1 MSKAPKGG
9 QKAKKAGAEEKR
21 EDVLQAVVLADS
33 FQDRFVP
40 FSLEKPRCLLPL
52 ANTPLIE
59 YTLEYLAMNGV
70 AEVFVYCGNHTDQV
84 EQYIADSPRWSP
96 AGRRSPFSLLEFVRV
111 NDASSPG
118 DFLRDLDGRGL
129 ISGDFVLVHGDLV
142 ANIPLDAALTAHR
155 RRREANRDA
164 IMTMVLR
171 EGGDAI
177 THRTKAQPVTP
188 VFAID
193 AETGRC
199 LHYEELSPGQAD
211 RYVRLDPA
219 VLDHGAV
226 ELRADL
232 IDCEIDICTPD
243 VLALWSDSFD
253 YEAPRRN
260 FLHGVLKDWEL
271 NGKMVHAEVVSRG
284 YAARAASLRL
294 YESVTRDV
302 VARWAFPMVPDNNLV
317 HGQDYSLRA
326 GFVYAEKGVKFEAG
340 SHVDRSV
347 VGMKTVV
354 GPGTTVSNSVVGCRC
369 YIGSNVRIEDSII
382 WNDAT
387 IDDGAVIKRSIVA
400 GSVTIG
406 SGCTLPEG
414 SLVSFGVHI
423 GDGVSL
429 PPKTAL
435 SLLTRDRVLAESN
448 KTLLGPSGKGAVY
461 KYDDDDDDEEGDL
474 DELDPEVLQRSLI
487 YSLEHLN
494 ISSSSISSFD
504 PVFDEDDDDDE
515 GDGEGGRGA
524 GGGGGG
530 GSGAANR
537 DRHMSISSVNS
548 GGSGGEGGGGGRAGF
563 HSDAVTSLVDALR
576 SEDAKDLD
584 GAKLEFMGLR
594 LANDASD
601 AQVRRAIATALVRTA
616 VELMTLAAGGPLE
629 PSKAAER
636 ALKAKKGTAKFVSEV
651 GVGGS
656 DPEQDQAAFALALHK
671 AAAGSSVVEPARA
684 GALLSA
690 LLQQLY
696 ALDVLD
702 EDGIMAWWRA
712 SASATASG
720 PGGGERM
727 AAVREKCLRLVEWL
741 QEDDDSDDD

>member
-1 MSKAPKGG
+1 MSKAAKAAG

-33 FQDRFVP
+33 FQDRFAP
-40 FSLEKPRCLLPL
+40 FSLERPRCLLPL

-96 AGRRSPFSLLEFVRV
+96 SGRRSPFSLLEFVRV

-129 ISGDFVLVHGDLV
+129 ISGDFILVHGDLV

-171 EGGDAI
+171 EGGESTA
-177 THRTKAQPVTP
+177 HRTKSQPVTP

-193 AETGRC
+193 AADGRC

-219 VLDHGAV
+219 VLEHGTV

-253 YEAPRRN
+253 YESPRRN

-271 NGKMVHAEVVSRG
+271 NGKLIHTEVVSQG

-302 VARWAFPMVPDNNLV
+302 VGRWAFPMVPDNNLV

-347 VGMKTVV
+347 VGMKSVV
-354 GPGTTVSNSVVGCRC
+354 GPGSTVSNSVVGCRC
-369 YIGSNVRIEDSII
+369 YIGSNVVIEDSII
-382 WNDAT
+382 WSDAT
-387 IDDGAVIKRSIVA
+387 IEDGAVIKRSIVA

-406 SGCTLPEG
+406 RGCALPEG

-429 PPKTAL
+429 PPKTTL
-435 SLLTRDRVLAESN
+435 SLLTHDRVLADPN

-461 KYDDDDDDEEGDL
+461 KYDDDDDQDDEEDV
-474 DELDPEVLQRSLI
+474 DELDPAVLQRSLI

-494 ISSSSISSFD
+494 ISFSSISSFD
-504 PVFDEDDDDDE
+504 SVFDEDDDE
-515 GDGEGGRGA
+515 A
-524 GGGGGG
+524 GM
-530 GSGAANR
+530 GAAGPGGLSVPHGE
-537 DRHMSISSVNS
+537 RHMSFSSVNS
-548 GGSGGEGGGGGRAGF
+548 GGSGGEGVRSTF
-563 HSDAVTSLVDALR
+563 HTDAVTSLVEALR
-576 SEDAKDLD
+576 SEDASDLD
-584 GAKLEFMGLR
+584 AAKLEFMGLR

-616 VELMTLAAGGPLE
+616 VELMTLPAAPLE

-636 ALKAKKGTAKFVSEV
+636 ALKAKKGTAKFVAEV
-651 GVGGS
+651 GVG
-656 DPEQDQAAFALALHK
+656 EDQPAFALALHK

-696 ALDVLD
+696 AADVLED
-702 EDGIMAWWRA
+702 DGIMAWWEA
-712 SASATASG
+712 SADAVTAASG

-727 AAVREKCLRLVEWL
+727 AAVREKCQRLVEWL
-741 QEDDDSDDD
+741 QEDDDDDDSDEDDD